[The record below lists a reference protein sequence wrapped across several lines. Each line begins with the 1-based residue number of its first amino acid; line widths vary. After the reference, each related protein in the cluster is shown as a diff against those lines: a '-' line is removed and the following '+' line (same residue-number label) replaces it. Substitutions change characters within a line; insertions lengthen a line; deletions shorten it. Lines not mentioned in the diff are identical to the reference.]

1 MASLTQLPRRGLL
14 ALTVACIV
22 GAGVPAFAQEGDP
35 VKMGLLVGFSGD
47 MGPWAPALNDA
58 AILAVEEINAAG
70 GILGRPVTLVSE
82 DNASAVD
89 GAVRG
94 ATKLVNVEGVNVIIG
109 PESDPIIGLRSFA
122 VENQIPII
130 STSAGTEALNEAG
143 GTGRFIYRTNASD
156 SFLGVVHAKM
166 LLDELG
172 RDQIVLVVE
181 NLEGTISAA
190 ATFKAAYERL
200 GGTIIDE
207 IVLAPGQSSYQS
219 EVRRAMGHDQDLLFL
234 ATGQT
239 AGVAFVK
246 QAYQRGYEGDYWV
259 SAELQSP
266 DFVNAA
272 GVEVVEGA
280 MNPVASQV
288 EDSPSWQR
296 FSDAF
301 LARFGERPEPGFY
314 QAETYDA
321 FIVAALAMVAGG
333 DTSGATID
341 ANLLSVATPD
351 GTEVISYA
359 DGVAALAAGE
369 EINYEGAS
377 GSIDFNEFGN
387 VAVPATRL
395 LQINADG
402 VWETMKTVD
411 SSNFPAN

>member
-1 MASLTQLPRRGLL
+1 
-14 ALTVACIV
+14 
-22 GAGVPAFAQEGDP
+22 
-35 VKMGLLVGFSGD
+35 
-47 MGPWAPALNDA
+47 
-58 AILAVEEINAAG
+58 
-70 GILGRPVTLVSE
+70 
-82 DNASAVD
+82 
-89 GAVRG
+89 
-94 ATKLVNVEGVNVIIG
+94 
-109 PESDPIIGLRSFA
+109 
-122 VENQIPII
+122 
-130 STSAGTEALNEAG
+130 
-143 GTGRFIYRTNASD
+143 
-156 SFLGVVHAKM
+156 
-166 LLDELG
+166 
-172 RDQIVLVVE
+172 VLVVE